1 MENIAHN
8 GLRELYAVTWDG
20 WDGTDGRIIP
30 LRLLQLLEQSAVLKT
45 PFICLRS
52 VSLQATPGS
61 SPLRVAGLRPLL
73 STGRSCVS
81 SGGHDDHDNDD
92 K

>member
-1 MENIAHN
+1 M
-8 GLRELYAVTWDG
+8 GR
-20 WDGTDGRIIP
+20 TDGSYP

-45 PFICLRS
+45 PCIFFHLRS

-61 SPLRVAGLRPLL
+61 HPLRVAGLRPLL
-73 STGRSCVS
+73 STGRSCVA
-81 SGGHDDHDNDD
+81 SGGRDDHDNDD